1 VLLHSEA
8 FADGAASL
16 RVAEEHGLESI
27 VSKRRHAPYR
37 SGACRVWRKVKTQ
50 AWREANK
57 ERWGVAILATFPC
70 GASPVIE
77 ELSGGSEGN
86 VRSGD
91 GSACV
96 PLRARGD
103 QRCPG
108 QES

>member
-1 VLLHSEA
+1 MRSSKSRGSPPLNRAFVLLHSEA

-57 ERWGVAILATFPC
+57 ERWGAAILAMFPC
-70 GASPVIE
+70 GDSAVIK

-86 VRSGD
+86 VRVG
-91 GSACV
+91 
-96 PLRARGD
+96 RW
-103 QRCPG
+103 
-108 QES
+108 